1 MTCDVPLG
9 TMQGMKHHREFL
21 SEVERFCADR
31 GISPESLCR
40 KATGNPRKWGR
51 LKGKVDALESD
62 IARIREAMAEHGS
75 AA

>member
-1 MTCDVPLG
+1 
-9 TMQGMKHHREFL
+9 MQGMKHHREFL

-51 LKGKVDALESD
+51 LKGKIDALESD